1 MGFGQRANKFNELGK
16 VISIRP
22 SSGTPTTVIASFQ
35 IQSSGQPASVIHA
48 RDPIF
53 IPGTETALES
63 DALFF
68 MPTESY
74 GADGVP
80 RYTQLVINDG
90 FSNPKKISEYNEY
103 FTVTK
108 PGTMSTAITSATST
122 IATSTGTISTQGQV
136 ITPRATTVPQT
147 YRKEGLVEVFL
158 TTSSDADT
166 EVAYSDDG
174 VNWCHL
180 AVRGLFFNG
189 LGGAFSASN
198 KFQNFPKYLVGALAT
213 RSIEIG
219 QGLLSTLNFIS
230 SFKIEATGATSYDT
244 HGIYRSKVVPFLR
257 DESGTQYFLKTNVTF
272 SGASVN
278 ASASENGTISGSFG
292 GVTFPEGYN
301 EHAVNDDPVYKSV
314 PDSGRF
320 IVSVEANGVTQTV
333 SDSERGDTTDGF
345 SKTFTDISGANSIQ
359 AVFGYKTT
367 VNISGSGSVTS
378 PSGITNG
385 SFIYRAEG
393 DNIDFTFSTPPSSI
407 TYDSVAQIV
416 SGTTFTITVLKNATI
431 AIAF

>member
-1 MGFGQRANKFNELGK
+1 MGFGQRAGKFNELGK

-22 SSGTPTTVIASFQ
+22 SSGTPMTVIQSFQ

-53 IPGTETALES
+53 KPGTEIALES

-68 MPTESY
+68 MPSESY

-80 RYTQLVINDG
+80 QYTQLVINDG
-90 FSNPKKISEYNEY
+90 FSNPKKVSEYNEY

-108 PGTMSTAITSATST
+108 PGTMSTAITSATASVST
-122 IATSTGTISTQGQV
+122 TGGAISTQGQV

-147 YRKEGLVEVFL
+147 YRKEALVEVFL
-158 TTSSDADT
+158 TTSSDADA

-174 VNWCHL
+174 VNWCNL
-180 AVRGLFFNG
+180 ATRGLFFNG
-189 LGGAFSASN
+189 LGGAFSATN

-219 QGLLSTLNFIS
+219 SALLSTLDFIS
-230 SFKIEATGATSYDT
+230 SFKIQATGSTSYST

-257 DESGTQYFLKTNVTF
+257 DQSGTQYFLKTNVTF

-278 ASASENGTISGSFG
+278 SSASENGTISGSFG

-301 EHAVNDDPVYKSV
+301 EHSVNDDPVYTAT
-314 PDSGRF
+314 PDSSRHV
-320 IVSVEANGVTQTV
+320 VSLTV
-333 SDSERGDTTDGF
+333 NDVAQSISNPATAETH
-345 SKTFTDISGANSIQ
+345 TFTDVSGANSIQ
-359 AVFGYKTT
+359 AVFGYKTIASKT
-367 VNISGSGSVTS
+367 GSGTIS
-378 PSGITNG
+378 PTGD
-385 SFIYRAEG
+385 IYRAEG
-393 DNIDFTFSTPPSSI
+393 DNIDFTFSTTPTSI
-407 TYDSVAQIV
+407 TYDGVTQIV
-416 SGTTFTITVLKNATI
+416 SGTKFTLTVLKNASLVV
-431 AIAF
+431 AF